1 LRDAHLKGADDIFAS
16 LSSAPSLRLPVRR
29 DDTSLMIER
38 AWWVGRL
45 RGTAP

>member
-1 LRDAHLKGADDIFAS
+1 
-16 LSSAPSLRLPVRR
+16 LRLPVRR
-29 DDTSLMIER
+29 DDISLMIEH